1 MQVHSQNKAFADSQA
16 YLRHVKHTCGM
27 SLCACRFK
35 HATKFFF
42 CAAVLTRVKK
52 RARMLRTGITL
63 LHFLSTPS
71 YSNQKNG
78 HKQESD
84 IISLHLPLLSETY
97 HVINKE
103 SIARMKKGVIIIN
116 VSRGALVDTVA
127 VEGQACYNIGVM
139 YSRIESNMTI
149 KI

>member
-1 MQVHSQNKAFADSQA
+1 MHT
-16 YLRHVKHTCGM
+16 HVK
-27 SLCACRFK
+27 K
-35 HATKFFF
+35 HART
-42 CAAVLTRVKK
+42 
-52 RARMLRTGITL
+52 LRTRITL

-103 SIARMKKGVIIIN
+103 SIAKMKKGVIIIN
-116 VSRGALVDTVA
+116 VSRGALVDTIA
-127 VEGQACYNIGVM
+127 VEGQACYNISVM
-139 YSRIESNMTI
+139 YRRIASSMTI
-149 KI
+149 RF

>member
-1 MQVHSQNKAFADSQA
+1 
-16 YLRHVKHTCGM
+16 M
-27 SLCACRFK
+27 SLCACRSK

-42 CAAVLTRVKK
+42 AQLCTPTSKNTRT
-52 RARMLRTGITL
+52 LRTRITL

-71 YSNQKNG
+71 YSNQKNV

-103 SIARMKKGVIIIN
+103 SIAKMKKGVIIIN
-116 VSRGALVDTVA
+116 VSRGALVDTIA

-139 YSRIESNMTI
+139 YRRTASSMPIRF
-149 KI
+149 

>member
-1 MQVHSQNKAFADSQA
+1 VHTHIKKNT
-16 YLRHVKHTCGM
+16 HV
-27 SLCACRFK
+27 
-35 HATKFFF
+35 
-42 CAAVLTRVKK
+42 
-52 RARMLRTGITL
+52 RTGTTL
-63 LHFLSTPS
+63 LHFLST

-103 SIARMKKGVIIIN
+103 TIAKMKKGVIIIN

-127 VEGQACYNIGVM
+127 VQGQACYNIGVM
-139 YSRIESNMTI
+139 YRRI
-149 KI
+149 